1 MSIESTPYPLRND
14 LKAEIVGRG
23 IRFKDVAESC
33 DITPQHLSD
42 VLNGRARLTRRLERQ
57 INEAIGIEAEP
68 APEAF
73 TEPAGQPEGAAV

>member
-33 DITPQHLSD
+33 DITPSTS
-42 VLNGRARLTRRLERQ
+42 AMY
-57 INEAIGIEAEP
+57 
-68 APEAF
+68 
-73 TEPAGQPEGAAV
+73 